1 MQLRKLNISRN
12 KDTVPCGPTSTS
24 LFCKC
29 TYWTKKRRSKRI
41 HNLKTSTSL
50 WVEFSALIDSSVAVY
65 NEKINTTNPTQS
77 CLLLGQLA
85 AAGSALPESIKSYEQ
100 IKSSLQSKPT
110 LATPEYAI
118 FLETW
123 QWPFP
128 MEAWNL
134 ALHVNGYS
142 MGTDMVIPSVRLF
155 ICRSDWRFCSSVVSP
170 TSHFGESCRFLLQHW
185 SSH

>member
-1 MQLRKLNISRN
+1 
-12 KDTVPCGPTSTS
+12 
-24 LFCKC
+24 
-29 TYWTKKRRSKRI
+29 
-41 HNLKTSTSL
+41 
-50 WVEFSALIDSSVAVY
+50 VEFSALIDSSVAVY

-85 AAGSALPESIKSYEQ
+85 AAGSALPESITSYEQ

-128 MEAWNL
+128 MEA
-134 ALHVNGYS
+134 
-142 MGTDMVIPSVRLF
+142 
-155 ICRSDWRFCSSVVSP
+155 
-170 TSHFGESCRFLLQHW
+170 
-185 SSH
+185 